1 MGYVVHANYMRMGY
15 VVSLINF
22 MGINSLLH
30 FLCCEISSLIRLTTL
45 QNAMMVD
52 KDFCEFIDGDAGKKL
67 NSRKYKSMGSPV
79 AEF

>member
-52 KDFCEFIDGDAGKKL
+52 KDFCEFIDGDAGHVLRQKE
-67 NSRKYKSMGSPV
+67 MM
-79 AEF
+79 A